1 MKEKIYYQNFS
12 SFILRSPLFSF
23 DFLKPLISGTSTS
36 EETLMEICRLPEV
49 DEALFLASPDLHSQM
64 IQWFEGSLTDEKK
77 RKKLHYGLMKYLL
90 RMASRPTPFGL
101 FAGFSIG
108 KWDKEGH
115 VELPERSLYER
126 HTRMDMN
133 YLCALAQDLA
143 KHPIIKENILFYPN
157 SSIYTV
163 GDQLRYV
170 EYRYRQ
176 KARRTHHIVAVDES
190 DYLDRVLEKASTGA
204 LLKDL
209 SQLLVDDEITI
220 EEARDF
226 IEELVESQVLV
237 NQLEPAITG
246 PEFLDQIAA
255 VIEPIGGIDDIKRLI
270 RETKQELEE
279 IDRSRIGSTVSNYH
293 KIAEHIKPLG
303 TGYELKF
310 LFQTDMV
317 KPTLH
322 CTLEW
327 NLVLDMLKGF
337 EVMNKLTLKPGATTL
352 TQFREAF
359 YERYETREVPLLH
372 ALDTEAGIG
381 YRQTGSSGDVSPLVD
396 DLVVGGGSESGDIK
410 WNRVQSFLFKK
421 YKEAISAGKYEVELI
436 DKELEPFES
445 DWSDLPDTFSAMVQ
459 IVEEKGGDNPAKKIM
474 FTGFGGSSS
483 GNLLGRFCH
492 ADPQTDTFVKEITAK
507 EKELKP
513 DVLMAEII
521 HLPESRV
528 GNVLLRPVLRQHEI
542 PYLAKAAV
550 PPEDQLKVQDLM
562 ISVRQNRIVLR
573 SKRLNKEIVPRLTN
587 AHNYSFNALPIYHF
601 LADLQT
607 QGLRGGLGFSWGALA
622 NEYEFL
628 PRVVYRNLIFF
639 PATWNIKAEEIKEL
653 VKIKDDEK
661 LVKATREWRESR
673 KIPAYV
679 LQADSD
685 NKLFINLENALC
697 INTLFS
703 IVQKRGGFQLVEFL
717 FNPENA
723 VVKSKEG
730 VFTNE
735 FIFSFHKVIERTNDT
750 DRQDGDQNVNRN
762 QNQKEA
768 GNE

>member
-1 MKEKIYYQNFS
+1 MKQKITYQNFS

-23 DFLKPLISGTSTS
+23 DFLKPLISGTRTP

-64 IQWFEGSLTDEKK
+64 KQWLEGGLTDGKK
-77 RKKLHYGLMKYLL
+77 RRKLHYGLMKYLL

-108 KWDKEGH
+108 KWDKEGR
-115 VELPERSLYER
+115 VELPEQALYER

-133 YLCALAQDLA
+133 YLCALAQDFA

-157 SSIYTV
+157 SSIYSV

-176 KARRTHHIVAVDES
+176 KARRTHHIVAVDRS
-190 DYLDRVLEKASTGA
+190 DYLENIMEKASGGA
-204 LLKDL
+204 YLKDL
-209 SQLLVDDEITI
+209 AQLLVDDEITA
-220 EEARDF
+220 EEAREF

-246 PEFLDQIAA
+246 PEFLDQITA
-255 VIEPIGGIDDIKRLI
+255 VIDPIDGIDDIKRFI
-270 RETKQELEE
+270 RDTGEALKE
-279 IDRSRIGSTVSNYH
+279 IDRSRIGTTVSNYH
-293 KIAEHIKPLG
+293 KIAEHIKTLG
-303 TGYELKF
+303 TSFELKF

-327 NLVLDMLKGF
+327 SLVHDMLKGF
-337 EVMNKLTLKPGATTL
+337 EIMNKLTLKPGATNL
-352 TQFREAF
+352 TQFRDAF
-359 YERYETREVPLLH
+359 FERYETREVPLLH

-396 DLVVGGGSESGDIK
+396 DLVVGGGTEGSDIK
-410 WNRVQSFLFKK
+410 WNRIQAFLFKK
-421 YKEAISAGKYEVELI
+421 YREALSAGKDEVQLT
-436 DKELEPFES
+436 DKELESFEA

-459 IVEEKGGDNPAKKIM
+459 IVEDKSGDSSAKKVV
-474 FTGFGGSSS
+474 FSGFGGSSS

-492 ADPQTDTFVKEITAK
+492 ADPPTDAFVKEIAAK

-513 DVLMAEII
+513 EVILAEII

-528 GNVLLRPVLRQHEI
+528 GNVLLRPVLRQYEI

-550 PPEDQLKVQDLM
+550 PPDDQLKVQDLM
-562 ISVRQNRIVLR
+562 VSVRQNRVVLR

-587 AHNYSFNALPIYHF
+587 AHNYSFNALPVYQF

-607 QGLRGGLGFSWGALA
+607 QGLRSGLGFSWGAMA
-622 NEYEFL
+622 NEYDFL
-628 PRVVYRNLIFF
+628 PRVVYRNLVFA
-639 PATWNIKAEEIKEL
+639 PATWNIKADEIKEL
-653 VKIKDDEK
+653 TKIKDDEQ
-661 LVKATREWRESR
+661 LVKATREWREAR

-703 IVQKRGGFQLVEFL
+703 IVQNRGGFQLVEFL
-717 FNPENA
+717 FNPDNA
-723 VVKSKEG
+723 VVKGKEG
-730 VFTNE
+730 TFTNE
-735 FIFSFHKVIERTNDT
+735 FILSFHKVIEMVG
-750 DRQDGDQNVNRN
+750 QDANPKEN
-762 QNQKEA
+762 QNENREEA
-768 GNE
+768 GEE